1 MKKTFLLILLLCSV
15 LYAQFAK
22 IGLNGM
28 KFLDIGLDA
37 RAIGLGEA
45 YASLAEGP
53 SAVFWNPAG
62 LGLAKGIGTF
72 FAYNNWWAGIMHGGV
87 SASYDLGLY
96 GKIAI
101 FYSGLYS
108 GSFEKTTVENPET
121 GINVSYYAYQVGF
134 TYSRFLTDRFSFG
147 ISLKVL
153 REKYPP
159 GDLGSIEIWGEG
171 LDIGGLYVTNF
182 RDLKIGLALLN
193 FGPDT
198 RPSGSYYDWEDGS
211 IVSEDGDSTKDFK
224 EYPLPMQFKG
234 GVSINI
240 YEMEGMKL
248 VGAFDIAS
256 PGDNLTRY
264 CIGLEGV
271 IQNMIALRAG
281 YEFGRNDGVLGLN
294 TGLGINVG
302 KMAFDYAFS
311 DGGYLPFVHRVSLKM
326 GF

>member
-1 MKKTFLLILLLCSV
+1 MKKSILLLLLLCSV
-15 LYAQFAK
+15 LSAQFAK

-62 LGLAKGIGTF
+62 LSLSKGIGTF
-72 FAYNNWWAGIMHGGV
+72 FAYNNWWTGIMHGGLSV
-87 SASYDLGLY
+87 SYDFGLY
-96 GKIAI
+96 GNVAI
-101 FYSGLYS
+101 FYTGLYS
-108 GSFEKTTVENPET
+108 GSFEKTMVGNEET
-121 GINVSYYAYQVGF
+121 GEMISYYAYQLGA

-147 ISLKVL
+147 FSLKVL

-159 GDLGSIEIWGEG
+159 GELGSIEIWGGG

-182 RDLKIGLALLN
+182 RDLKVGIALLN

-198 RPSGSYYDWEDGS
+198 RPSGSYYDWEDGV
-211 IVSEDGDSTKDFK
+211 IVDSTKKFK

-234 GVSINI
+234 GVSLNLYDI
-240 YEMEGMKL
+240 EGLKIR
-248 VGAFDIAS
+248 GAFDIAS
-256 PGDNLTRY
+256 PGDNATRY

-271 IQNMIALRAG
+271 IQNMIALRVG
-281 YEFGRNDGVLGLN
+281 YELGRNDGVLGLN

-302 KMAFDYAFS
+302 KIGFDYAFS